1 MATMIK
7 NKTKQRK
14 QRMSSIEQI
23 KKYRKQY
30 NIMYHMNKIA
40 GVSKMSPWHPKL
52 IKNHEFGFPKSR
64 KSQGSKNRILSNLR
78 RLFQLCKPHLQH
90 QGPQISRTPSNGKI
104 AEACANSWQS
114 SLRHGGGICAQRTG
128 VINSWGN
135 YCCNFRIQDPGGC
148 RVLDPR
154 S

>member
-14 QRMSSIEQI
+14 QMMSSIEKI

-114 SLRHGGGICAQRTG
+114 SLGHGGGMRAAYWDYVSLLIKQLQRN
-128 VINSWGN
+128 I
-135 YCCNFRIQDPGGC
+135 I
-148 RVLDPR
+148 RVLCV
-154 S
+154 SV